1 MINDLTV
8 KELDLLTQVYATKL
22 VESMSEWELAEI
34 VEGSFV
40 DEFRKMP
47 LDEYKEHF
55 DIPAFKT
62 PVDIDKGLRKK

>member
-8 KELDLLTQVYATKL
+8 KELDLLTEVYATKL
-22 VESMSEWELAEI
+22 VDSMSEWELAEI

-47 LDEYKEHF
+47 LDEYKKHF

-62 PVDIDKGLRKK
+62 AVDIVKGLRNK